1 MDKTNYCLQF
11 PFRYSFNIVAS
22 FLCLYIII
30 FFPCAISG
38 TAAEA
43 ECTCNGNVEGQLH
56 YSSKVTVDSLKYRL
70 VAIASILVAGAA
82 GVSIPLLAR
91 KYERLGP
98 ENDIFFMIKA
108 FAAGVILST
117 GFVHILPDAFQTLT
131 SPLLKDTNPWAKFP
145 FSGLIALTAS
155 IATLMVDTLAMSFFR
170 KKMHFDKTTKL
181 PQVMMVS
188 ADEEE
193 AKDDAAAAGHMHI
206 HTHAHGH
213 GHGAA
218 AYLDPPQSNNELV
231 HLSDRIRQRVLSQ
244 VLELGIVVHSV
255 IIGLCLGTSQTPET
269 IRPLLVALS
278 FHQFF
283 EGMGLGGCIAQ
294 AKFKSVSTAVM
305 AVFFSLTTPVGIATG
320 IGISSVYNPHSS
332 TALITQ
338 GVLNSA
344 SAGILIYMALVD
356 LLAADFM
363 KPKIQNNVRLQLGGH
378 VSLVLG
384 AGSMSVLA
392 MWA

>member
-11 PFRYSFNIVAS
+11 PFRYSFFNIVAS

-181 PQVMMVS
+181 PQVMMV
-188 ADEEE
+188 
-193 AKDDAAAAGHMHI
+193 
-206 HTHAHGH
+206 
-213 GHGAA
+213 
-218 AYLDPPQSNNELV
+218 
-231 HLSDRIRQRVLSQ
+231 
-244 VLELGIVVHSV
+244 LELGIVVHSV

>member
-11 PFRYSFNIVAS
+11 PFRYSLFNIVAS
-22 FLCLYIII
+22 FYIIII

-38 TAAEA
+38 TAAAES

-56 YSSKVTVDSLKYRL
+56 YSSKETLVTVDSLKYRL

-91 KYERLGP
+91 KYEFLGP
-98 ENDIFFMIKA
+98 EKDIFFMIKA

-170 KKMHFDKTTKL
+170 KKMMHFDKTKL
-181 PQVMMVS
+181 PQVS

-193 AKDDAAAAGHMHI
+193 AKDAAAADHMHR
-206 HTHAHGH
+206 
-213 GHGAA
+213 HGAA
-218 AYLDPPQSNNELV
+218 AAAVYLDPPPSNNELV
-231 HLSDRIRQRVLSQ
+231 HLSDRIRQRVVSQ

-255 IIGLCLGTSQTPET
+255 IIGLCLGTSQTRET